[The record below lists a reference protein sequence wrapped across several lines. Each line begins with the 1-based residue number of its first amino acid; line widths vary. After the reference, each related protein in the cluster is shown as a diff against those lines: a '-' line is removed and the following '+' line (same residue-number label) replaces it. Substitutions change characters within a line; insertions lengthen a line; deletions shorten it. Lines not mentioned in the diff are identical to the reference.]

1 MKASGHRNRGDIEFA
16 VKSASATIST
26 MTGPGPVGLRE
37 RKRRRTRE
45 TIVRVALELFAQ
57 RGYRATTLTQIAEA
71 AEIAPSTLH
80 GYFASK
86 EDIVFS
92 SHDDLRDSV
101 LARILNRSH
110 DESLSQAMLAW
121 TSETKPEIVGDD
133 DEALFRRR
141 RATIASEESLR
152 AAERLRLAE
161 LEDAFTE
168 AFAQDLGETPAD
180 LRARLMA
187 SLATHG
193 LNAIWQWW
201 QPRLTDQRLDLHELA
216 MLDATYLLSV
226 LDAAEEL
233 LKTIPKAPTHLASN
247 DHHGK

>member
-1 MKASGHRNRGDIEFA
+1 
-16 VKSASATIST
+16 
-26 MTGPGPVGLRE
+26 MTTTPQQGGLRE
-37 RKRRRTRE
+37 RKRLRTRA
-45 TIVRVALELFAQ
+45 TIVRVALEMFGE

-92 SHDDLRDSV
+92 SYDDLRDSV

-121 TSETKPEIVGDD
+121 TSEIKPGIVGDD
-133 DEALFRRR
+133 DEALFRQR

-168 AFAQDLGETPAD
+168 AFAGDLGETPAD

-193 LNAIWQWW
+193 LNTIWQWW
-201 QPRLTDQRLDLHELA
+201 YPRLTDERLDLHELA
-216 MLDATYLLSV
+216 ALDATYLLSV

-233 LKTIPKAPTHLASN
+233 LKTIPRAPIHLVSN
-247 DHHGK
+247 GDHGT

>member
-1 MKASGHRNRGDIEFA
+1 VRLDSDSRSPTD
-16 VKSASATIST
+16 TILGL
-26 MTGPGPVGLRE
+26 MTTSQPVGLRE
-37 RKRRRTRE
+37 RKRRRTRA
-45 TIVRVALELFAQ
+45 TIIRVALEMFGE
-57 RGYRATTLTQIAEA
+57 RGYRATTLTLIAEG

-92 SHDDLRDSV
+92 VYDDLRESV
-101 LARILNRSH
+101 HARILNRPN
-110 DESLSQAMLAW
+110 DETLSQAMLAW
-121 TSETKPEIVGDD
+121 TSEVLPQIAGDD
-133 DEALFRRR
+133 DETQFRQR
-141 RATIASEESLR
+141 RATIASEDSLR

-187 SLATHG
+187 SLATNG
-193 LNAIWQWW
+193 LNTIWQWW
-201 QPRLTDQRLDLHELA
+201 YPRLTDERLDLHELA
-216 MLDATYLLSV
+216 TLDATYLLSV

-233 LKTIPKAPTHLASN
+233 LKTIPRAPTHLASREG
-247 DHHGK
+247 HHT

>member
-1 MKASGHRNRGDIEFA
+1 MP
-16 VKSASATIST
+16 T
-26 MTGPGPVGLRE
+26 TGGLRE

-45 TIVRVALELFAQ
+45 TIIRVAVELFAE

-92 SHDDLRDSV
+92 VHDDLRDSV
-101 LARILNRSH
+101 RARILNRPP
-110 DESLSQAMLAW
+110 DETLSQAMLAW
-121 TSETKPEIVGDD
+121 TSESLPQIAGDD
-133 DEALFRRR
+133 DERLVRQRLE
-141 RATIASEESLR
+141 TIASEESLR
-152 AAERLRLAE
+152 AAERLRLAQ

-168 AFAQDLGETPAD
+168 AFAQDLGETPDD

-187 SLATHG
+187 SLATNG
-193 LNAIWQWW
+193 LNTIWQWW
-201 QPRLTDQRLDLHELA
+201 YPRLTDRRLDLHELA
-216 MLDATYLLSV
+216 TLDATYLLRV

-233 LKTIPKAPTHLASN
+233 LKTIPRAPTHL
-247 DHHGK
+247 GT

>member
-1 MKASGHRNRGDIEFA
+1 MRA
-16 VKSASATIST
+16 VMPTPQ
-26 MTGPGPVGLRE
+26 PGGLRE

-45 TIVRVALELFAQ
+45 TIIRVAVELFAE

-92 SHDDLRDSV
+92 VHDDLRDSV
-101 LARILNRSH
+101 RARILNRPG
-110 DESLSQAMLAW
+110 DETLSQAMLAW
-121 TSETKPEIVGDD
+121 TSESLPRIAGDD
-133 DEALFRRR
+133 DAGLSQQRL
-141 RATIASEESLR
+141 ATIASEESLR
-152 AAERLRLAE
+152 AAERLRRAQ

-168 AFAQDLGETPAD
+168 AFAQDLGETPDD

-187 SLATHG
+187 SLATNG
-193 LNAIWQWW
+193 LNTIWQWW
-201 QPRLTDQRLDLHELA
+201 YPRLTDRRLDLHELA
-216 MLDATYLLSV
+216 MLDATYLLTV

-233 LKTIPKAPTHLASN
+233 LKTIPRAPTHLASN
-247 DHHGK
+247 ERDGP

>member
-1 MKASGHRNRGDIEFA
+1 
-16 VKSASATIST
+16 
-26 MTGPGPVGLRE
+26 MTAHQPVGLRE

-45 TIVRVALELFAQ
+45 TIITVALQLFAD

-92 SHDDLRDSV
+92 VNDDLRDSV
-101 LARILNRSH
+101 LTRILNRPD
-110 DESLSQAMLAW
+110 DETLSQAMLAW
-121 TSETKPEIVGDD
+121 TSEILPRIVSDD
-133 DEALFRRR
+133 NETLFRQR
-141 RATIASEESLR
+141 RATITSEESLR

-168 AFAQDLGETPAD
+168 AFAQDLGETPDD

-187 SLATHG
+187 SLATNG
-193 LNAIWQWW
+193 LNTIWQWW
-201 QPRLTDQRLDLHELA
+201 YPRPTKQRLDLHELA
-216 MLDATYLLSV
+216 KLNATYLLSV

-233 LKTIPKAPTHLASN
+233 LKTIPRAPTHLTSN
-247 DHHGK
+247 EHHAK